1 MPRYARG
8 KSSTGIYH
16 VITRGNR
23 RSDIF
28 FDEYDKLRFID
39 ILKRKS
45 EELDFFIYA
54 YCLMDNHIHLLI
66 NELGSDIS
74 KIMGVINISY
84 VRYFN
89 TKYDKIGHLFQD
101 RYKSEAVEN
110 EKYLFGVIRYIHQN
124 PLKAAMVNSIDDYK
138 WSSYKEYIDS
148 TENRNRLCHVN
159 EILGCFS
166 NDNKNAILKF
176 KDFHQLLTKDD
187 YLDIPEK
194 EKDEKDLIYSE
205 ADAEKFLE
213 KFYFVNNIT
222 REELIKQRIN
232 ERNLLYEA
240 ILYLKTNSVL
250 SYSQISSLVGISRST
265 ICRVK

>member
-1 MPRYARG
+1 MPRYARR

-45 EELDFFIYA
+45 EELDFYIYA

-124 PLKAAMVNSIDDYK
+124 PLKAAMVNNVDDYK

-148 TENRNRLCHVN
+148 TGNRPLFHVAHPYPQMSDQ
-159 EILGCFS
+159 EGQS
-166 NDNKNAILKF
+166 
-176 KDFHQLLTKDD
+176 HLL
-187 YLDIPEK
+187 
-194 EKDEKDLIYSE
+194 
-205 ADAEKFLE
+205 
-213 KFYFVNNIT
+213 
-222 REELIKQRIN
+222 
-232 ERNLLYEA
+232 
-240 ILYLKTNSVL
+240 
-250 SYSQISSLVGISRST
+250 
-265 ICRVK
+265 